1 LHKIDNSREVIEPIL
16 VWDYT
21 DSYQIKKFKNR
32 IFFNLSYWYF
42 EFSCLIPNLTHEVGR
57 YYISVNR
64 NIFNTELLKDEID
77 SILMNIMVNSSGKKN
92 ISKKINIS
100 KEK

>member
-1 LHKIDNSREVIEPIL
+1 
-16 VWDYT
+16 
-21 DSYQIKKFKNR
+21 
-32 IFFNLSYWYF
+32 
-42 EFSCLIPNLTHEVGR
+42 VGR

-100 KEK
+100 KKNKYILRKNNIILKKG